1 MITIVAVVSAG
12 RRDVGAALLSQ
23 REGRATGGTWLSSPL
38 SLAWKVDRG
47 LIYVWIGALT
57 GLAVVVGILTKAAT
71 TLLNSSQQLQH
82 LIERLGGEGNFANSY
97 AASLIGAMSLAT
109 TAFAITLML
118 RIHDDEIH
126 GRTELVLS
134 TDVSRRRLLTARV
147 VTAALSTLSI
157 QVALGLAVGISYTVA
172 ADAGW
177 APVGNYLGVAL
188 LYTTAIWFMGAVALL
203 LAAAIPRVVW
213 IAWATFAY
221 VVAMGELGSLLDLP
235 TWMQATTPFWF
246 VPRWPLEDFNV
257 IPVMILIL
265 LSAMLVLGGY
275 VGLRRRDIPA

>member
-1 MITIVAVVSAG
+1 M
-12 RRDVGAALLSQ
+12 
-23 REGRATGGTWLSSPL
+23 
-38 SLAWKVDRG
+38 
-47 LIYVWIGALT
+47 WIGALT

>member
-1 MITIVAVVSAG
+1 
-12 RRDVGAALLSQ
+12 
-23 REGRATGGTWLSSPL
+23 
-38 SLAWKVDRG
+38 
-47 LIYVWIGALT
+47 
-57 GLAVVVGILTKAAT
+57 
-71 TLLNSSQQLQH
+71 
-82 LIERLGGEGNFANSY
+82 
-97 AASLIGAMSLAT
+97 
-109 TAFAITLML
+109 ML

-147 VTAALSTLSI
+147 VIAALSTLVI
-157 QVALGLAVGISYTVA
+157 QVALGLAVGISYTIA

-188 LYTTAIWFMGAVALL
+188 LYTSAIWFMGAVALL
-203 LAAAIPRVVW
+203 LAAAIPRLVW
-213 IAWATFAY
+213 IAWAAFAY
-221 VVAMGELGSLLDLP
+221 VVAMGELGALLNLP

-246 VPRWPLEDFNV
+246 VPRWPLEDFNL
-257 IPVMILIL
+257 IPVVILIL